1 MRIERIPEVGDTGFA
16 VATKGLGSC
25 VTFSNDV
32 GGTEFMPAGRF
43 RVRIVK
49 TFEDYETGQ
58 VVHGELLEA
67 KDRARAK
74 KAGTTGFA
82 KGKRYDPRVV
92 HFYAREFE
100 FEPAAKVRR

>member
-16 VATKGLGSC
+16 VAEKGLGSS

-32 GGTEFMPAGRF
+32 GGTEFMPPGRYH
-43 RVRIVK
+43 VRIVK

-58 VVHGELLEA
+58 VVHGELLEG

-74 KAGTTGFA
+74 RKGTTGFA
-82 KGKRYDPRVV
+82 GGKRYEPRIV
-92 HFYAREFE
+92 HFYARGFE
-100 FEPAAKVRR
+100 FEPATKVRR